1 MKNSPIFL
9 IDFSRKFYLT
19 KFNYLDIFDN
29 MEMLNT
35 FHVLDGNPLTLHNII
50 STAFYGNRD
59 IKISSSVL
67 CTILKKMFCPL
78 LAFFIPNIV
87 GNIFLR
93 TFISESKSQGSFGH
107 LESVAQ
113 LLICDALCDLVPFVQ
128 FKKHENHPWRRI
140 NFSKVTGFAC
150 NFTKI
155 NTPPLESFTFF

>member
-1 MKNSPIFL
+1 MNFAKSLMKNSPIFL
-9 IDFSRKFYLT
+9 IDFSRTFYLT

-93 TFISESKSQGSFGH
+93 TSYQ
-107 LESVAQ
+107 
-113 LLICDALCDLVPFVQ
+113 
-128 FKKHENHPWRRI
+128 
-140 NFSKVTGFAC
+140 KVNLRAVSG
-150 NFTKI
+150 I
-155 NTPPLESFTFF
+155 